1 MENKQYSLCC
11 IFVALPEAFVSNWSR
26 YQTNGKSGNNST
38 SKNTNLSLK
47 TIRSEPFLEELLLQE
62 MSRAN
67 TDLVAGILSRD
78 PERLAQ
84 AIAIVMRQEEPI
96 SRRAMWAID
105 IACEKNPGLIT
116 PYIKLLI
123 IKMPEFRHDAF
134 RRHILRIAAR
144 LPFHDSYK
152 GALLNVCFDIIADSN
167 KAIAVKAN
175 AMQILSRMAIEEPDI
190 RHELKE
196 TIRYQME
203 EATPGFRSQARK
215 VLNKVKEL
223 DTNTL

>member
-1 MENKQYSLCC
+1 MKTT
-11 IFVALPEAFVSNWSR
+11 P
-26 YQTNGKSGNNST
+26 SG
-38 SKNTNLSLK
+38 
-47 TIRSEPFLEELLLQE
+47 PFLEELLLQE

-67 TDLVAGILSRD
+67 TDLVAGILNHD

-105 IACEKNPGLIT
+105 IACEKNPGLIK

-123 IKMPEFRHDAF
+123 VKMPEFRHDAF

-175 AMQILSRMAIEEPDI
+175 AMQILSRLAVEEPDI

-203 EATPGFRSQARK
+203 EASPGFKSQARK
-215 VLNKVKEL
+215 ILIKIKEL
-223 DTNTL
+223 DINVL